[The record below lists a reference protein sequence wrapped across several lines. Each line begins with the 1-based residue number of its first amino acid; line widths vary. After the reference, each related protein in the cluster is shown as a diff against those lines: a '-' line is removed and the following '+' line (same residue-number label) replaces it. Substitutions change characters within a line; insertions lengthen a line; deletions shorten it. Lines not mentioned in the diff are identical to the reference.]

1 MDVHW
6 QNSHAQQEGK
16 NLKYSYITSQEH
28 NMLKPTFDFV
38 FHQKSFVCNNGRLSS
53 SLHFSQLEILDL
65 SHLMSLYEMHEM
77 FDQSFNVSKSAEPFC
92 HFQFVACQQHWQ
104 YCFIVFSLCV
114 IMAW

>member
-53 SLHFSQLEILDL
+53 SQHFSQLEILDFIT
-65 SHLMSLYEMHEM
+65 
-77 FDQSFNVSKSAEPFC
+77 FDE
-92 HFQFVACQQHWQ
+92 
-104 YCFIVFSLCV
+104 FIWN
-114 IMAW
+114 AWDVWPKF